1 MQPFQSFADLW
12 AFLEQRGLFHIDLA
26 LTRMQRAL
34 ERLDLA
40 PIPLLVQVLGTN
52 GKGSTAAFLSSLCH
66 AHGLRVGLYTSPHFV
81 SPRER
86 IRGFPHDFS
95 EQDWLA
101 CANRVLGVD
110 EGLTYFEFMTLLAL
124 VLFEQSRMQVAVLEA
139 GLGGAH
145 DATTACQRRIL
156 CYTPIA
162 LDHRAVLGDSLAAI
176 ASDKA
181 EAMAAGQRVFSAV
194 QYPEARRILAANAK
208 DKGLELHFV
217 EPGECGQARLGL
229 MGFHQKQNAALALAG
244 FHALCAELGIRES
257 QEKIREGLA
266 SAFLPGRLQRLAASP
281 HYPALIL
288 DGAHNPHG
296 LQTML
301 QSLKQA
307 GIRPRGLV
315 FACLGDKDWKSLV
328 RILKQ
333 HFPKLAVHFPRLHN
347 TRALDCETLADFWQ
361 AENPSLIGFSLAS
374 TLKQLAC
381 EGDEPYL
388 VTGSLYLLGEFFT
401 AYPTTLGLGS

>member
-12 AFLEQRGLFHIDLA
+12 TFLEQRGLFHIDLA

-40 PIPLLVQVLGTN
+40 PLACVVQVLGTN

-95 EQDWLA
+95 EQAWLA
-101 CANRVLGVD
+101 AANRVLGVD

-124 VLFEQSRMQVAVLEA
+124 VLFEQSQMQVAVLEA

-181 EAMAAGQRVFSAV
+181 QAMAAGQRVFSVV
-194 QYPEARRILAANAK
+194 QYPEARRLLAANAE
-208 DKGLELHFV
+208 DKGVELHFV
-217 EPGECGQARLGL
+217 EPGEFAKAKLGL
-229 MGFHQKQNAALALAG
+229 VGCHQKQNATLALAG
-244 FHALCAELGIRES
+244 FHALCAELGVSES
-257 QEKIREGLA
+257 TDKICEGLA
-266 SAFLPGRLQRLAASP
+266 RAFLPGRLQRLAASP

-296 LQTML
+296 MQTML
-301 QSLKQA
+301 QALKEVA
-307 GIRPRGLV
+307 KPRGLV

-328 RILKQ
+328 RLLKQ
-333 HFPKLAVHFPRLHN
+333 HFPKLPVHFPRLHN
-347 TRALDCETLADFWQ
+347 ARALSCETLADFWQ
-361 AENPSLIGFSLAS
+361 AENSSLMGLSLAS
-374 TLKQLAC
+374 TLQQLAC

-401 AYPTTLGLGS
+401 AYPTTLGLGF